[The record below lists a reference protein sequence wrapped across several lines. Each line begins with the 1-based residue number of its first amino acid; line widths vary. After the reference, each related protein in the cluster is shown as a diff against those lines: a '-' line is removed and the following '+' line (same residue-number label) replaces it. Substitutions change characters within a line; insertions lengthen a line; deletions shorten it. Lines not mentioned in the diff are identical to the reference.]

1 MSLAG
6 MLGVVACVAFNI
18 WLFRVGPLVGILGL
32 NVTKHVVI
40 AYLCQVVGVNRR
52 AKAVPAPIPI
62 AIVATEFPPA
72 SPPEP
77 A

>member
-52 AKAVPAPIPI
+52 AKAVLAPI
-62 AIVATEFPPA
+62 AIVAPEFPPA